1 MCVLDGRLCVQ
12 WEDFLRKLDV
22 IDNLLKFLRN
32 HFTIL
37 KNAYTFFRDDYI
49 SWKITTGSETT
60 FINKIHVIQESN
72 YYSFMEMHLIWI
84 FMLSRSSQLF
94 LKRRLIHYN
103 DYIFMEKF
111 LTFLSCSFVFSEC
124 ACVLRDIV
132 SLLSSKQRMEGM
144 MKKLKTKN
152 FFFTKLTP
160 DNNYNTLI

>member
-1 MCVLDGRLCVQ
+1 MCVLDSRLCVQ
-12 WEDFLRKLDV
+12 WEDFSRKLDV

-37 KNAYTFFRDDYI
+37 KNAHTFFRNDYL

-60 FINKIHVIQESN
+60 FINNIHVIQESN

-94 LKRRLIHYN
+94 LKRGLIHYN

-111 LTFLSCSFVFSEC
+111 LTFSSCSFVFSEC

-132 SLLSSKQRMEGM
+132 SLLTSKQRMEGM
-144 MKKLKTKN
+144 MEKLMTKKN
-152 FFFTKLTP
+152 FFTKLTP